1 MKSEPSLEGPRGA
14 KAAAKRE
21 RSLER
26 PRGAKAAAKG
36 ELARSAD
43 EAEGERGAAAGED
56 EAEEYWSA
64 RDEPE
69 GSSQPRP
76 EGPALAWA
84 KPAPDTGADDLRTLI
99 DGGRAAR
106 WRGGKRS
113 PPPRDHSSDR
123 SADGCDTHVKT
134 KRGRRG
140 GHRNPNRNGKGGGK
154 DRGGGG
160 KGRSGG

>member
-1 MKSEPSLEGPRGA
+1 MSTASRGRA
-14 KAAAKRE
+14 G
-21 RSLER
+21 L
-26 PRGAKAAAKG
+26 KAAAKG
-36 ELARSAD
+36 ELTGSED

-76 EGPALAWA
+76 EGQYLAWPKA
-84 KPAPDTGADDLRTLI
+84 ATDTDADDLRMLI

-113 PPPRDHSSDR
+113 PPPRDPSSDR
-123 SADGCDTHVKT
+123 SADGYDTNVKT
-134 KRGRRG
+134 KSGRRG
-140 GHRNPNRNGKGGGK
+140 GHCNPNRNGKGGGK